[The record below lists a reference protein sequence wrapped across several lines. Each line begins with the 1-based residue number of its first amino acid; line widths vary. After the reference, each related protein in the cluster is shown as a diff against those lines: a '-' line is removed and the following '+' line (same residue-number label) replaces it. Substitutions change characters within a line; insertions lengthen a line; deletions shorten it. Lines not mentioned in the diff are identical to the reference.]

1 MRKGQTFYF
10 VNFDKAVV
18 IKYKN
23 SRTLLEHSQM
33 LYWEALALK
42 QLVKT
47 IWKGDKVIHIG
58 ELAFTEFDNDF
69 LKEEHFPTIQE
80 FYEEKSLPSTTGMT
94 KLREVEWRP
103 QVFDL
108 PFDADFKSEDCR
120 YLYNTK
126 RKEYVDS
133 FKTLPFY
140 VTMYDNKI
148 SLHKLDAYSLLIAR
162 GNELDEGS
170 EGSYSGPNKELVG
183 LWASTSDGIIISEKS
198 PDELATIIPD
208 VKSYAEITPL
218 FCYLRISK
226 AIRNE
231 TIAFQDFLK
240 AANRERED
248 VLTCELD
255 TEGVLEPEKLK
266 MLLKQYKEEKV

>member
-18 IKYKN
+18 IKYN
-23 SRTLLEHSQM
+23 NGHTLFEHSQM

-47 IWKGDKVIHIG
+47 IWKGDKVMHIG
-58 ELAFTEFDNDF
+58 ELAFAEFENDF
-69 LKEEHFPTIQE
+69 LEEDEESFPTIQE
-80 FYEEKSLPSTTGMT
+80 FYEENSLPSVTETT
-94 KLREVEWRP
+94 EWRP
-103 QVFDL
+103 QIFDL
-108 PFDADFKSEDCR
+108 PFDVDFKSDDCR

-133 FKTLPFY
+133 FKTLPFC
-140 VTMYDNKI
+140 VTMSYNKI
-148 SLHKLDAYSLLIAR
+148 SLHKLDAYSLLVAR
-162 GNELDEGS
+162 GTELDEES
-170 EGSYSGPNKELVG
+170 EGSYSGPDKELVG
-183 LWASTSDGIIISEKS
+183 LWASTSDSIIISEKS
-198 PDELATIIPD
+198 PDEFATVIPNL
-208 VKSYAEITPL
+208 KNYTEITPL
-218 FCYLRISK
+218 FCCPNISQTMK
-226 AIRNE
+226 NE

-240 AANRERED
+240 TANREW
-248 VLTCELD
+248 VLPWKLD